1 MQEFDKISIPELSK
15 KDMFIILQALEYA
28 GENTEVDDFN
38 QLKQDILKNL
48 SELTDSSEE
57 KVMKHLKEAYSI

>member
-28 GENTEVDDFN
+28 SENTEVDDFN

>member
-28 GENTEVDDFN
+28 GENTEINAFN
-38 QLKQDILKNL
+38 QLKQD
-48 SELTDSSEE
+48 
-57 KVMKHLKEAYSI
+57 KVGS

>member
-28 GENTEVDDFN
+28 GENTEINAFN
-38 QLKQDILKNL
+38 QLKQDILKDL
-48 SELTDSSEE
+48 SELTDSTEE
-57 KVMKHLKEAYSI
+57 KVMKHLKKAYSI

>member
-1 MQEFDKISIPELSK
+1 MEEFDKISIPELSK

-28 GENTEVDDFN
+28 DENTETDDFN
-38 QLKQDILKNL
+38 QLKQDILKTL